1 MSQIKI
7 KYVGIDFFKDSSFNE
22 DFIKNECYKI
32 FLLSFLLNKTIILN
46 SSINKR
52 NKKVSFEK

>member
-1 MSQIKI
+1 MIRKACGILVLFFYFKNLRMSQIKI

-32 FLLSFLLNKTIILN
+32 F
-46 SSINKR
+46 SS
-52 NKKVSFEK
+52 